1 MDIVDYWK
9 ELFDIRGRCTTYHF
23 FKEENR
29 KIEIYFVSIVFT
41 AVLFLMLFLMPDDL
55 GLDGLMY
62 QYINVFVLLVMMF
75 MLNVHLRYRM
85 GIIRFGKNKFTLKEA
100 EMYAK
105 FDLFKRRYHASD
117 KLKCADI
124 NSLIE
129 WGENRIRQQQHIE
142 GIISKLIPVLVAVF
156 GTYIF
161 GLEKTKKWA
170 EDFFEFA
177 FYFAPVIIPYLVA
190 FKESSMSVN
199 KQYFLVCQQLR
210 WLEIEEKNKASH
222 FELNG
227 GPG

>member
-29 KIEIYFVSIVFT
+29 KVELYFVLIAFIF
-41 AVLFLMLFLMPDDL
+41 VLFLMLFLMPDDL
-55 GLDGLMY
+55 GIDGLMY
-62 QYINVFVLLVMMF
+62 QYVNVFVLLVMMF
-75 MLNVHLRYRM
+75 MLNAHLRHRM
-85 GIIRFGKNKFTLKEA
+85 GILRFGKNEFTLKEA

-117 KLKCADI
+117 KLKGADI
-124 NSLIE
+124 ISLIE

-142 GIISKLIPVLVAVF
+142 GIISKLIPVLVAIF
-156 GTYIF
+156 GTYIL
-161 GLEKTKKWA
+161 GLEKTKEWA
-170 EDFFEFA
+170 EDALELA
-177 FYFAPVIIPYLVA
+177 LYIAPIIIPYLVA
-190 FKESSMSVN
+190 FKELSISVN
-199 KQYFLVCQQLR
+199 KRYFLVCQQLR

>member
-29 KIEIYFVSIVFT
+29 EIEIYFVSIVFT
-41 AVLFLMLFLMPDDL
+41 AILFLMLFLIPDDL

-62 QYINVFVLLVMMF
+62 QYINVFVLLVMML

-85 GIIRFGKNKFTLKEA
+85 GILRFGKNKFTLKEA

-105 FDLFKRRYHASD
+105 FDLFKRKYHASD
-117 KLKCADI
+117 KLKSADI
-124 NSLIE
+124 ISLIE

-142 GIISKLIPVLVAVF
+142 GIVSKLIPVLVAVF
-156 GTYIF
+156 GTYIL
-161 GLEKTKKWA
+161 GLEKTKEWA
-170 EDFFEFA
+170 EDA
-177 FYFAPVIIPYLVA
+177 LGLALYIAPIFIPYLVA
-190 FKESSMSVN
+190 FKELSISAN
-199 KQYFLVCQQLR
+199 KRYFLVCQQLR
-210 WLEIEEKNKASH
+210 WLEIEEKNKTSY